1 MFVKG
6 NSSFIQYKIRDDIV
20 AGELGE
26 GIEGYSQRN
35 YQQKGFH
42 IAKLGVNITL
52 QSLGG
57 AGRLQAGSKN
67 NLIKLSC
74 HLKTNQVFHYNQLYK
89 FTFSVFK
96 HIGCSE
102 PHAHTATTALLAADL
117 RGIDSHGV
125 ARLSGYIRLWEVQRI
140 NATPDIRI
148 VHETPSTAVVDGD
161 AGLGLVVAPFAMQVA
176 IEKARVAGTGWVSVR
191 NSNHFGIA
199 GHHAMMALE
208 NDMIG
213 MAMTN
218 ASALVAPTFSTERML
233 GTNPIAVAIP
243 ADQQPPFVADFA
255 TTTAANG
262 KLEILQRK
270 NADTPLGWVQDKDGG
285 PSTDAN
291 ILKKDGA
298 LLPLGSDREHGSHKG
313 YALGSIVD
321 IFSAVLS
328 GGSYG
333 PWAPPFPAY
342 VAMPENMPGKGLG
355 HFFGAMRV
363 DAFRPADEFKQH
375 MDNWI
380 TRFRSAKPA
389 EGYEKVLIPGDPERE
404 AEAQRRTEGIPIVDS
419 VINDLKAIAEKFG
432 LTL

>member
-1 MFVKG
+1 MLF
-6 NSSFIQYKIRDDIV
+6 S
-20 AGELGE
+20 
-26 GIEGYSQRN
+26 
-35 YQQKGFH
+35 YQQ
-42 IAKLGVNITL
+42 L
-52 QSLGG
+52 
-57 AGRLQAGSKN
+57 
-67 NLIKLSC
+67 
-74 HLKTNQVFHYNQLYK
+74 YQLTY
-89 FTFSVFK
+89 SVFK
-96 HIGCSE
+96 SMGCSDG
-102 PHAHTATTALLAADL
+102 HAKTATVGLIAADL

-125 ARLSGYIRLWEVQRI
+125 ARLSGYVRLWEAKRV
-140 NATPDIRI
+140 NANPDIRI

-176 IEKARVAGTGWVSVR
+176 IDKAKNVGTGWVSVR

-208 NDMIG
+208 QDMIG

-218 ASALVAPTFSTERML
+218 ASALVAPTFSIERML

-243 ADQQPPFVADFA
+243 AGNQPPFVADFA

-270 NADTPLGWVQDKDGG
+270 NEDIPLGWAQDKEGH
-285 PSTDAN
+285 PSSDAN
-291 ILKKDGA
+291 ILKKQGA
-298 LLPLGSDREHGSHKG
+298 LLPLGSNREHGSHKG

-328 GGSYG
+328 GASYG

-342 VAMPENMPGKGLG
+342 VPMPENMPGDGLG

-380 TRFRSAKPA
+380 QRFRLATPA
-389 EGYEKVLIPGDPERE
+389 EGHDKVLIPGDPERE
-404 AEAQRRTEGIPIVDS
+404 MEIIRRKEGIPLIGTVVD
-419 VINDLKAIAEKFG
+419 DLKQVADKFS
-432 LTL
+432 LSF

>member
-1 MFVKG
+1 
-6 NSSFIQYKIRDDIV
+6 V
-20 AGELGE
+20 AV
-26 GIEGYSQRN
+26 YS
-35 YQQKGFH
+35 YD
-42 IAKLGVNITL
+42 
-52 QSLGG
+52 
-57 AGRLQAGSKN
+57 
-67 NLIKLSC
+67 
-74 HLKTNQVFHYNQLYK
+74 QLYQ

-96 HIGCSE
+96 SIGCSDTD
-102 PHAHTATTALLAADL
+102 AATATIGLIAADL

-125 ARLSGYIRLWEVQRI
+125 ARLSGYTRLWEANRV
-140 NATPDIRI
+140 NPKPDIRI

-161 AGLGLVVAPFAMQVA
+161 AGLGLVVAPFAMKVA
-176 IEKARVAGTGWVSVR
+176 IEKAKNVGTGWVSVS

-208 NDMIG
+208 HDMIG

-218 ASALVAPTFSTERML
+218 ASALVAPTFSIERML

-243 ADQQPPFVADFA
+243 ANEQPPFVADFA

-270 NADTPLGWVQDKDGG
+270 QADTPEGWVQDKEGNA
-285 PSTDAN
+285 STDAN
-291 ILKKDGA
+291 ILKKQGA

-328 GGSYG
+328 GASYG

-355 HFFGAMRV
+355 HFFGAMRI
-363 DAFRPADEFKQH
+363 DAFRSADEFKSH

-380 TRFRSAKPA
+380 QRFRSATPTPGH
-389 EGYEKVLIPGDPERE
+389 ERVLIPGDPERE
-404 AEAQRRTEGIPIVDS
+404 METIRMKEGIPLVDS
-419 VINDLKAIAEKFG
+419 VVEDLKLVAQKFAISF
-432 LTL
+432 